1 MEATLP
7 ASALRPWG
15 KLMQCLAKIGEQ
27 VTLEATRSKL
37 HLSTVNASSSAFVLC
52 CFSRQYFESFTFT
65 PDAASLTPE
74 AARCR
79 VLTKSLVS
87 VFRSKQ
93 NGEKAVET
101 CKLTLEGTVTE
112 QDPALTPCRLS
123 VRMGCKH
130 GVAKHYRIFY
140 EPCEALYAVYAKD
153 QCPNRWLV
161 SPKLMGEWMS
171 HFSTKLDEI
180 TMICSPESI
189 VIQSFAEG
197 GFAAIAEGTS
207 ARDAIKQSLQTQFQ
221 VDVEDFDV
229 YEVRQHVELTFNFK
243 EFRAFLG
250 FAEQLNLPLM
260 TYFDVPGKPVLFS
273 LQSTDHM
280 GVDLV
285 LATLTE
291 TMSLSAGTSTPPTQG
306 SLGTNIPH
314 SLRHSPAG
322 SGEPSTSQ
330 GAVPLP
336 PTPVIRRLPK
346 DMISSPSL
354 VSSTSVSS
362 RDDGSTPLST
372 HPLRSNS
379 GFLLHTP
386 LGSEGNHN
394 QLSDTHGFVQGSSFP
409 TTGGP
414 PPTTASEHPTPST
427 VILRTHRAA
436 RPPLLFPHSSDLTST
451 EALVSTPDDAPVNT
465 LQPAARDTQSP
476 VVPVTRSSYVS
487 NSAGTLPPSVNPR
500 HIRSRLFEIPSG
512 LNHPPVPD
520 KVGASTP
527 PGQPMEEDDDE
538 EELDATPPPPENIQS
553 LF

>member
-27 VTLEATRSKL
+27 VTLEATPSKL

-52 CFSRQYFESFTFT
+52 CFSRPYFESFTFT

-74 AARCR
+74 ATRCR

-93 NGEKAVET
+93 NGDKTVET
-101 CKLTLEGTVTE
+101 CKLTLEGTAAE
-112 QDPALTPCRLS
+112 QDPVLAPCRLS

-140 EPCEALYAVYAKD
+140 EPCEALYAVYSKD

-161 SPKLMGEWMS
+161 SPKLMGEWIS
-171 HFSTKLDEI
+171 HFNTKLDEI
-180 TMICSPESI
+180 TIICSPESV

-207 ARDAIKQSLQTQFQ
+207 ARDAIKQSLQTQLQ

-229 YEVRQHVELTFNFK
+229 YEVRHHAELTFNFK
-243 EFRAFLG
+243 EFRALLG

-280 GVDLV
+280 SVDLV

-291 TMSLSAGTSTPPTQG
+291 TMSLSTGTPTQR
-306 SLGTNIPH
+306 SLGTNIYH
-314 SLRHSPAG
+314 SHRNSPVE
-322 SGEPSTSQ
+322 SNESTTSQ
-330 GAVPLP
+330 GAGPLP

-346 DMISSPSL
+346 DMVGSPSL
-354 VSSTSVSS
+354 VSSTSASS
-362 RDDGSTPLST
+362 RDDSGTPLST
-372 HPLRSNS
+372 HALRPDS
-379 GFLLHTP
+379 GFTPHTP
-386 LGSEGNHN
+386 LGSERNRN
-394 QLSDTHGFVQGSSFP
+394 PLSDPRRSVHVSSFS
-409 TTGGP
+409 TAGGP
-414 PPTTASEHPTPST
+414 PPTTASEQPTPST
-427 VILRTHRAA
+427 VILRTHRSA

-451 EALVSTPDDAPVNT
+451 EALISTPDSAPMAGDA
-465 LQPAARDTQSP
+465 QSP
-476 VVPVTRSSYVS
+476 VAPVACSSYVS
-487 NSAGTLPPSVNPR
+487 NPADTLPPSVNPH

-512 LNHPPVPD
+512 LSCPPARD
-520 KVGASTP
+520 ENGATTP
-527 PGQPMEEDDDE
+527 PGQPMEEDE
-538 EELDATPPPPENIQS
+538 EELDATPPPSENIQS